1 MERVVYLLGAGFSA
15 PLDLPLMSDFVQKA
29 KDMYTQDK
37 DRFGHFK
44 PILDSMDG
52 TAKSE
57 RYFYSDSFNIEDLL
71 SILEMGAYLGKG
83 LTKKAVVRFIRE
95 VIAHHTPS
103 WPDLRI
109 DTLPSEWK
117 NAIFGAEE
125 KWQWYGYFVA
135 SLHNLML
142 TEERKQD
149 PHGLPLHRFICEKQ
163 RSPTVRY
170 DVITLNYDLVL
181 ENACQFMNRNFLCW
195 QEINFMRDTD
205 LRDDSVRSPSLAKL
219 HGSVDSGLIIPPT
232 WNKGLYLSK
241 TPVDWKLAY
250 QLLIS
255 ANHIRII
262 GYSLPGTDSYIKYI
276 LKAAVIYADNLK
288 TIDVVCLDPDGTV
301 KARYDEFIKF
311 QKYVF
316 KNDYAQSYLGQNFQF
331 RVWDQIATNVVFDK
345 LERAHNSY
353 FNRH

>member
-1 MERVVYLLGAGFSA
+1 MEKVVYLLGAGFSA
-15 PLDLPLMSDFVQKA
+15 PLNLPLMSDFVQKA
-29 KDMYTQDK
+29 RDMYTQDK
-37 DRFGHFK
+37 DRFRHFK
-44 PILDSMDG
+44 PILDRMDG

-83 LTKKAVVRFIRE
+83 LTKQSVVRFIRE
-95 VIAHHTPS
+95 VIEHHTPS

-109 DTLPSEWK
+109 EVLPPDWRT
-117 NAIFGAEE
+117 AIFGPEE
-125 KWQWYGYFVA
+125 KWQLYGYFVA
-135 SLHNLML
+135 SLHNVVL
-142 TEERKQD
+142 TEENKQD
-149 PHGLPLHRFICEKQ
+149 PSGLPIHRFICEKQ
-163 RSPTVRY
+163 SNPSMRY

-181 ENACQFMNRNFLCW
+181 ENACQFMNSNFLCFHK
-195 QEINFMRDTD
+195 INFVRDSE
-205 LRDDSVRSPSLAKL
+205 LRDDHVQSPSLAKL

-241 TPVDWKLAY
+241 TPAAWKLAY
-250 QLLIS
+250 QLLIA

-276 LKAAVIYADNLK
+276 LKAAVIYAENLK
-288 TIDVVCLDPDGTV
+288 TIDVVCLDPDGRV

-316 KNDYAQSYLGQNFQF
+316 KSDYAQSYLGQNFNL
-331 RVWDQIATNVVFDK
+331 RGWEQIATKVVFDK
-345 LERAHNSY
+345 LERAHNNY
-353 FNRH
+353 FGRH